1 MASSIVSKSASSDKK
16 KKVKKGSIET
26 PEIEEFIEKK
36 SKKEKKTKIPSDDSN
51 IKKKEKRKR
60 KDTEVDN
67 EEEERSET
75 SSEMGEPMNLNKKK
89 KTKLGD
95 EENEE
100 KENPNAVSNFRI
112 SKPLRETLKAK
123 GIEALFPIQAMTF
136 DTILDGVDLVGRA
149 RTGQGKTLA
158 FVLPILESLTN
169 GPMKASRKTGYGR
182 TPSVL
187 VLLPTR
193 ELATQVFS
201 DFEVYGRAL
210 GLTSCCLYGGSPY
223 QPQHIQLK
231 RGVDIVIG
239 TPGRIKVED
248 ASKVQTLLF
257 SATLP
262 EWVKHIASKFLKRD
276 KKTADLVGNEKMKAS
291 ISVRHIVLPCSSAA
305 RSQLIPDII
314 RCYSRLVAYNPT
326 DQSGG
331 RTIIFTETKD
341 SASTLSG
348 VLPGARALHG
358 DIQQA
363 TREVTLAGFRSGKFL
378 TLVAT
383 NVAARGLDIDD
394 VQLIIQCE
402 PPRDVEAY
410 IHRSGRTGRAG
421 KTGVAVMLY
430 DPRKSNFSKIERET
444 GVKFEHISAP
454 QPADIAKTAGAEA
467 AEKIVE
473 ISDSVIPVF
482 KAAAEEL
489 LNTSTLTPTELLA
502 KALAK
507 AAGYTEIKSRSLL
520 SSTENS
526 VTVLLECG
534 SPIYTPSFGYGV
546 LRRFLPE
553 EKVESVKGLALTAD
567 GKGAVFDV
575 AAEDLDTFLAGQ
587 ENVAGISLEVL
598 KSLPPLQE
606 RESRGGRFGGGRGG
620 FSDRRAGRFG
630 GGRGGFSDRRNGRF
644 SNGPRGRGQGNN
656 RNW

>member
-1 MASSIVSKSASSDKK
+1 
-16 KKVKKGSIET
+16 
-26 PEIEEFIEKK
+26 
-36 SKKEKKTKIPSDDSN
+36 
-51 IKKKEKRKR
+51 
-60 KDTEVDN
+60 
-67 EEEERSET
+67 
-75 SSEMGEPMNLNKKK
+75 MGEPMNLNKKK
-89 KTKLGD
+89 KMKLGA

-112 SKPLRETLKAK
+112 SKPLRDTLKAK

-169 GPMKASRKTGYGR
+169 GPTKASRKTGYGR
-182 TPSVL
+182 RPSVL

-193 ELATQVFS
+193 ELAT
-201 DFEVYGRAL
+201 
-210 GLTSCCLYGGSPY
+210 

-239 TPGRIKVED
+239 TPGRIKDHIERGNIDFSSLKFRVLDEADEMLRMGFVEDVELILGKVED

-262 EWVKHIASKFLKRD
+262 EWVKHARLHLSFRKGD

-314 RCYSRLVAYNPT
+314 RCYS
-326 DQSGG
+326 SGG

-341 SASTLSG
+341 SASTLAG

-394 VQLIIQCE
+394 VQLIIQ
-402 PPRDVEAY
+402 RAY

-454 QPADIAKTAGAEA
+454 QPADIAKAAGAEA

-489 LNTSTLTPTELLA
+489 LNTSTLSPTELLA

-553 EKVESVKGLALTAD
+553 DKVESVKGLALTAD

-587 ENVAGISLEVL
+587 ENAAGISLEVL

-630 GGRGGFSDRRNGRF
+630 GGRGGFSDRRNDRF